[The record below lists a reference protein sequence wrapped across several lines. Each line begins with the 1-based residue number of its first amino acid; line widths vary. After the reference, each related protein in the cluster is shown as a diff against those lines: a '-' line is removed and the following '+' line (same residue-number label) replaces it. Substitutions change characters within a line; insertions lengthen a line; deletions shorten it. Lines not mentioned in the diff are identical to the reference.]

1 MSGRFDPGLHNFL
14 RSRLVDG
21 KVFAWIRKVRKSGKT
36 AGTIGAVW
44 TGVKSQFFCS
54 GHSAFQKVLIHSNRG
69 QVLFGT
75 FLVYQIKDLI
85 SIIIAACTLAEF
97 QLNSSLVRCCLHT
110 DHVAWHQQNKQEQQ
124 CRPE

>member
-1 MSGRFDPGLHNFL
+1 M
-14 RSRLVDG
+14 
-21 KVFAWIRKVRKSGKT
+21 
-36 AGTIGAVW
+36 
-44 TGVKSQFFCS
+44 
-54 GHSAFQKVLIHSNRG
+54 
-69 QVLFGT
+69 